1 GQRWPH
7 NNAATTIGYNS
18 RTAIDEFSV
27 KVAKY
32 SDVKDFWEPSSDS
45 LFADTVWFAV
55 QTDDI
60 AVFSS
65 TSVLD
70 CMGNVEEV

>member
-1 GQRWPH
+1 MFLFASS
-7 NNAATTIGYNS
+7 NAARLTVVFPFDVICN
-18 RTAIDEFSV
+18 F
-27 KVAKY
+27 VAKY
-32 SDVKDFWEPSSDS
+32 SEVKDFWEPSSDS

-70 CMGNVEEV
+70 CMGNVDEV